1 MKLIHL
7 TDPHFAPPG
16 QTLYGRDPSVALKR
30 CLADINEHHADAD
43 LCVITGD
50 LTHWGEPEAF
60 DHLRECLSVLNMPLQ
75 LLVGNHDSR
84 EEFRKWFPDQA
95 CDENGFVQSVEDLPV
110 GRFIYLDTHEP
121 AHHEGW
127 YR

>member
-7 TDPHFAPPG
+7 TDPHFVPPG

-50 LTHWGEPEAF
+50 LTHWGEPDKKTDCPVNPSELK
-60 DHLRECLSVLNMPLQ
+60 DPPLTTTPSIE
-75 LLVGNHDSR
+75 VSIT
-84 EEFRKWFPDQA
+84 
-95 CDENGFVQSVEDLPV
+95 V
-110 GRFIYLDTHEP
+110 
-121 AHHEGW
+121 
-127 YR
+127 